1 MSNAPEVIYS
11 KSTISLKSLPAK
23 GENLNLFLRPG
34 DELSLALDLS
44 KAKFQVVGGDIIAT
58 LPSGGQL
65 TFVSLG
71 MMAFENNA
79 PVIKLP
85 NGSFLA
91 LEQILD
97 TITDVGQAPKDAV
110 LVSGNVSLETQE
122 QAIEH
127 EQKAKTQDAP
137 VNDYNAYY
145 VDPELPKRLDDVASK
160 DESGKYLQ
168 ESLPEFTSNETAKE
182 DLTNKY
188 SSSEEKTQDS
198 VGDVSAALSFDV
210 GFYQIKSSDTTANG
224 ITTVLG
230 GTGSA
235 LGNVS
240 TLASAQFEPETLDYR
255 NSAYSTVITADNP
268 AFVNATYLTK
278 LVRLNVSQPIG
289 FTITSIAINGL
300 TSGGFEILNSDFSSA
315 GNASGGWTLSAGTG
329 FSSTLSDGGET
340 IEFYIRYYP
349 NSSGITLNFDNLM
362 QVALTSE
369 FNMSNVPDEKQGDVI
384 VPDLTKLTAYKDI
397 GVIVKEVDSVSD
409 YTYTGKHST
418 GFVLDTTPNEN
429 IVYTSKLD
437 STVTGGLSNDTMYG
451 SIGNDT
457 LEGSNGNDTLSGG
470 AGVNTLIGGSG
481 IDTADYSF
489 VTKYSDDF
497 LFANDGHIDPVT
509 GAAYGNDSKGVIV
522 DLQAGTASGKTVY
535 DATSDVLTGEE
546 SRTISDHLSDIEY
559 VVGSKYDDTIRGD
572 ANANK
577 LSGGEG
583 NDTLEGRDGRDWLE
597 GGAGNDWLI
606 GSTDDYMIDGGD
618 NTDTADF
625 SNNSNGLIITL
636 NDSAN
641 GSLGNIGGSS
651 ATTIIKNVENV
662 AGTQYKDSISGDTAD
677 NLLIGGYDHS
687 ATAVTANDD
696 TITGGSGADTIVG
709 DMMIDTVLAT
719 PLYAGNDVLGG
730 GNDND
735 TIYGDAAPILSNTE
749 VEVAADQ
756 SVEYIRNTDDDSTLA
771 TIYGGND
778 TLKGGGGDDYLNGG
792 SGWDTVDYSASTAAV
807 IVNLSSNYATGE
819 GYDQLFNIEN
829 IVGSNS
835 ALGDTLIGNALS
847 NTIIGSKSGADTLS
861 GMDGL
866 DTLNGLGGKDWADY
880 SYVSGTTGV
889 NVDLTAGTAYV
900 SATDGDTLIAIEN
913 VIGSSKAD
921 TLSGGSGNS
930 VNTLMGGLGN
940 DIFYGY
946 GDGDLLDGGSGS
958 DTADYMY
965 AQGRI
970 VVTLDGSNSDTLMN
984 IENVYGA
991 SDKDTLIGNSDANIL
1006 DGRADADTLSGMG
1019 GADTL
1024 IGGDGDDTLIGGAGN
1039 DTLWGG
1045 TDATHDSGVDTAD
1058 YSGSSSIYADL
1069 ANGTVN
1075 DGLGGIDTLAGIEV
1089 ILGSGYNDVMIGS
1102 GNADT
1107 LIGNGGNDTF
1117 FASGGGDSYYG
1128 GVFGSSSDGN
1138 VKDRLSYADVYHDV
1152 IDSKTVDHIVVD
1164 LSHVGTNATILD
1176 ASNAVISTDSLYA
1189 IEEII
1194 ATDGNDT
1201 LRGGA
1206 GSQQTFYGGAG
1217 DDTLSGNTDG
1227 DYLDGE
1233 GGTNLADYTA
1243 QSSNLVINLT
1253 SAGNNVYLSGSM
1265 PTSSNSDTLANINNI
1280 ATGSGVDT
1288 IIGNGNDNIV
1298 RAGVGADTLIG
1309 GAGNDTLYGE
1319 AGNDTLSGGEGND
1332 TLIGGMSTSVDSG
1345 IDTADYS
1352 ATSYYGVTVDLQNGT
1367 ATGATIGTD
1376 KLYGIENVL
1385 GSAQSDTLIGAS
1397 GTLNTLSGL
1406 GGNDTLYGNLE
1417 GDYLD
1422 GGTGTN
1428 TADYS
1433 SETASIVANLTT
1445 GRAYFTSSSSYD
1457 ALVSIQNVLSGS
1469 GNDTLIGLS
1478 GTHNTLNGNDGDDT
1492 LSGNLDGDSLIGGA
1506 GSDTLDYT
1514 TANAALTVDL
1524 GTQTLFKSATSSAKD
1539 YYADAEVIAT
1549 GTYNDSFTLSTSTD
1563 TAAMTLDGG
1572 AGVDT
1577 LDYGT
1582 LYDAINVSLNA
1593 ATYTTV
1599 TIGSSGG
1606 NDDLIR
1612 NIENIFGSKTADTI
1626 LGDSLTNTLM
1636 GNEGSDTLD
1645 GGLGSDVVYGG
1656 ADNDT
1661 LIGTLD
1667 GANDFYY
1674 GDAGVDTIDYSSNT
1688 NNMTLIGGTNVTDNA
1703 GSGGIG
1709 TDILTTIEV
1718 FSSGSGADTLSGGTA
1733 SVTIYGNL
1741 GADTITGGTLADV
1754 LYGDNALNSHGLS
1767 DGHNTL
1773 IGGAGN
1779 DTLYAGDGGDS
1790 LRGDA
1795 GNDTLYGGA
1804 GVDTLDY
1811 ITNGIAITALLTTG
1825 NIYGDGSDV
1834 VDTATI
1840 EILRSGIGADTIS
1853 GADTGV
1859 LNQIYAGGGSDVVN
1873 GGTLAETLYGEAGN
1887 DTLRGGGGIDTL
1899 FGGEGNDTLFG
1910 ALDGDVLHGD
1920 NGSGNIG
1927 TNDVLDMSDMA
1938 TGTDLQID
1946 MSAGT
1951 ISVAGSSLST
1961 FDEIEHITGGAGNDT
1976 VWGDAGANTLKG
1988 GAGNDTIYTSA
1999 GIDFIDGGTGSA
2011 DTVDFSAISSTS
2023 IIVNLAT
2030 LQIGNDGYGNIE
2042 TIQNIENINGGG
2054 AGDTLYGDGMANTIY
2069 GNAGA
2074 DNIKGGDGND
2084 VLYGDDVTNSHVAS
2098 ADTLNGE
2105 AGADTLYGS
2114 SGNDTLDGGLDDD
2127 LLDGKEGSDL
2137 FYGSGGNDT
2146 FSDSGTTGID
2156 TVSYT
2161 TSTKRVV
2168 AFVDS
2173 DGLIEVTD
2181 GTLSGSVATPI
2192 VIGSTASNVGTDTI
2206 ASGIEAYIGSS
2217 YADNFFST
2225 TLNSTLTTRPSDTL
2239 IINGGGGNDTIYGG
2253 GNADTLSGDDN
2264 DDTISGFAGADILTG
2279 GNGWDTVS
2287 YVYDVAG
2294 VKVNLASGIS
2304 TYGQV
2309 SGSATDSWGTTDTLS
2324 SFERVLGSSYA
2335 DTITGNSGSDDL
2347 RGNGGDDWLVMT
2359 SGNDTLYGGETTET
2373 LGDTI
2378 DYFYATSAGVNVD
2391 LSTYSSVGTDFGTD
2405 LIYEV
2410 ENVSGSLFAD
2420 TVRGDGYANR
2430 LIGRTGNDTL
2440 VAGAGA
2446 DVLYGDDNSAA
2457 SLDGTETGNDSLLGE
2472 AGDDTLYGGL
2482 GNDSLWGG
2490 ADNDTLYGGSG
2501 ADYLNGGSGINT
2513 MQGNDGDDLFYL
2525 SDATATHTVT
2535 GGNDTDTL
2543 DFSAAASSVTVD
2555 ISNSTSSQTSGGGGT
2570 LRLTD
2575 AIENVS
2581 GSDSSD
2587 TITGNSLVNVIS
2599 GGSGSDTIYGGLG
2612 GDTLYGG
2619 AGNDRLYADTISGSI
2634 TDTSINTLYGGE
2646 GSDLIW
2652 GSMGADVIYGDDG
2665 NSYGTTS
2672 NDTIYAISG
2681 SDGSDYIN
2689 GGQNTDTVDY
2699 SSIGSSYAINVTLN
2713 GATNAT
2719 VTISGGD
2726 NDTIVNIEDFI
2737 GGLGNDTIHGDNADN
2752 YLSGSGGDDTLFG
2765 GGGNDVLDDRTG
2777 INTFAGGAGN
2787 DTIIG
2792 TGNAANSW
2800 IDYSIDGINEGAYTD
2815 LSDTL
2820 AQHISNSRG
2829 NDVIT
2834 AIDHLT
2840 GSDYADTF
2848 YGNANVNTIQG
2859 GEGNDRIEGYGG
2871 NDVLDG
2877 GGGEDTVRYYY
2888 ENKINVTLAEGN
2900 VDTTVQIYNGSS
2912 FGASGYVDT
2921 IRNFENIEGS
2931 NSTNSTLNGDTI
2943 SGNSS
2948 NNSLWGYAGNDSLY
2962 GGGGDD
2968 YIDGGSD
2975 NDTIAGG
2982 DGADVIYGGNGND
2995 VIRAN
3000 ATSYTGVNTG
3010 DHDHD
3015 TVYGGSGQDFIYGAM
3030 DGDTLYGND
3039 ASTVDGSDWLR
3050 YNEYAGGVI
3059 VDLAANTAR
3068 DSNAALT
3075 DTIYGFTH
3083 VLASSAYDN
3092 TVYGNTA
3099 NNSVTFG
3106 SGNDVYYAS
3115 NLSSNAS
3122 ANYGSDIVD
3131 MSSGNDALYF
3141 YIAELTSGDTI
3152 NAGANTDTLYFRD
3165 AGTLSNTQF
3174 SNISNLEIIQLSST
3188 GNNVSNLDKND
3199 VTIIGGTGAD
3209 TFNYSLSA
3217 FDAHDI
3223 LDGGDGVDT
3232 LNFLSAGTLTTA
3244 MLGSISHIEKIQL
3257 YNGTNTVTVDISTI
3271 SGATLL
3277 GGNGADTFNYSI
3289 SNLSSADII
3298 DGGGG
3303 VDSVVF
3309 LDAGT
3314 ISDAQFANLSAIEK
3328 VQLYAGTNTFT
3339 IGANESRLSGVS
3351 LIGGTGV
3358 DTFVYTSAALADATP
3373 NASIIGASGNDVLSL
3388 SGLTP
3393 VVDAN
3398 LSTFSGLSTLDLNA
3412 YTGSIT
3418 LGAYATAMGL
3428 STINATS
3435 NTNALVIDASSMSS
3449 AVTMNTGSGL
3459 DTLKGGSGADV
3470 FNITAA
3476 KASIVGNGGNDTL
3489 NINAAITQNAS
3500 VIASIETI
3508 NINAD
3513 TSLTGDMSTSTL
3525 SIASGKTLS
3534 MNTALITDDTMSI
3547 VNNGTV
3553 VLNATDGQTLSGIT
3567 LTGSGIL
3574 KVNSDND
3581 GSVVDLSGMNVSG
3594 YSGAITISGGDG
3606 IDMIVGTSKADTL
3619 YGGEGDDVITGGS
3632 GTDRM
3637 DGQEGSDT
3645 YVFTSSADIASDI
3658 ISDTGSSG
3666 TDIVW
3671 VNVSG
3676 DQNLST
3682 LSVNGIEGL
3691 KFYQGGTS
3699 QTLTIS
3705 KAQAALYTDFI
3716 GYASASDTLNVTGI
3730 TSSLDMNSSKTY
3742 TNISKIVMTG
3752 SGSTAMTLVGAQSVS
3767 NAITSGSGADTL
3779 IAGHQT
3785 DSLYGGSGNDTYQFA
3800 SAYLTNLDI
3809 VADSGGTADILQ
3821 ITDSGATISDAMLT
3835 NVTGVEILKL
3845 SRGSNSVSLGS
3856 EAYNG
3861 GSGLT
3866 TVDLSSGGTNTV
3878 NNSAIANLN
3887 LIGGSGTD
3895 TLNISGGVALNA
3907 STISNVEAINVTSG
3921 SSSLS
3926 GVFSGSPTVTVAS
3939 GASLSGSGSSM
3950 SGKTFTINGTLNA
3963 TNVNAMSL
3971 ASTSLN
3977 SGGLLSLVLAA
3988 GGTLDTSV
3996 AGFNKDSG
4004 GALKIYGST
4013 GSETVTIGTSSFG
4026 TNANDTIS
4034 DSSGSSNT
4042 LVVTGNGALD
4052 FTKIAGMEVVDLTNY
4067 AYSGALTTSVDTS
4080 ETVKIDSSYTS
4091 INLGSSAN
4099 DQLYIAD
4106 NTVDLSSST
4115 LSGIESF
4122 YVASGAT
4129 LIVQASEVS
4138 GKSVTGG
4145 GSLIV
4150 EVGSDTAFTW
4160 SSIADTLTTTLAFTG
4175 GTSYTQS
4182 ISNVDAITLSSGVSV
4197 DISGATIDSDT
4208 ASVSGSS
4215 GNESLT
4221 LKGSFLDTLTS
4232 IDLGSGSDTLS
4243 VTGTSTLNAAD
4254 FGKISDVETLNLTD
4268 YTGSADLTD
4277 TSGITQLNT
4286 GSNVNAMTIDYA
4298 MNINDTGGSD
4308 TLYTTSTMDLSTQTI
4323 VGIETLN
4330 VANTTTT
4337 TLDYGDLNV
4346 GGGNIATLEGSGSV
4360 AINGRTSM
4368 DIQSLSVD
4376 ALGDDQL
4383 GIAGTTSNDAL
4394 VLDFS
4399 QLDEISFNGN
4409 SGSDT
4414 VAINGIASGSTLDD
4428 TTAFNHIET
4437 LDLSSLSSA
4446 TASISFDMLYSL
4458 AQTSSVDTDSNT
4470 STYEINLNVDDAKY
4484 ANLSITSSLNFTVD
4498 GGAASTSW
4506 ALSDHN
4512 SSHTISD
4519 GTNTFL
4525 LHVS

>member
-85 NGSFLA
+85 NGTFLA
-91 LEQILD
+91 LDQILD

-110 LVSGNVSLETQE
+110 LVSGQVSLETQE
-122 QAIEH
+122 QPIEH

-145 VDPELPKRLDDVASK
+145 VDPELPKRLEDVASK

-188 SSSEEKTQDS
+188 SSSEEKTKDN
-198 VGDVSAALSFDV
+198 VADVSAALSFDV
-210 GFYQIKSSDTTANG
+210 GFYQIKGSESTADSV
-224 ITTVLG
+224 TTVLG

-240 TLASAQFEPETLDYR
+240 KLASAQFEPETLDYR

-315 GNASGGWTLSAGTG
+315 GNASGGWTLNAGTG

-384 VPDLTKLTAYKDI
+384 VPDLTKLTAYKDL

-457 LEGSNGNDTLSGG
+457 LDGSNGNDTLSGG
-470 AGVNTLIGGSG
+470 AGTNTMIGGSG

-497 LFANDGHIDPVT
+497 LFANDGHIDPAT
-509 GAAYGNDSKGVIV
+509 GAAYANDAKGVIV

-535 DATSDVLTGEE
+535 DATSDILNGEE
-546 SRTISDHLSDIEY
+546 SRTISDHLSGIEY
-559 VVGSKYDDTIRGD
+559 VVGSKFDDTLRGD
-572 ANANK
+572 NNANK

-583 NDTLEGRDGRDWLE
+583 NDTLEGRDGKDWLE

-625 SNNSNGLIITL
+625 SNNSNGLVITL

-709 DMMIDTVLAT
+709 DMMIDTVIAT

-735 TIYGDAAPILSNTE
+735 TIYGDSAPILSNTE

-778 TLKGGGGDDYLNGG
+778 TLKGGNGDDYLNGG
-792 SGWDTVDYSASTAAV
+792 SGWDTVDYSASNAAV
-807 IVNLSSNYATGE
+807 IVNLSSNYAMGE

-847 NTIIGSKSGADTLS
+847 NTIVGSRSGADTLS
-861 GMDGL
+861 GMDGV

-880 SYVSGTTGV
+880 SYVTGSTGV

-900 SATDGDTLIAIEN
+900 SATDSDTLMAIEN

-930 VNTLMGGLGN
+930 VNTLIGGLGN

-965 AQGRI
+965 AGGRI

-991 SDKDTLIGNSDANIL
+991 SDKDTLIGNNDANIL

-1024 IGGDGDDTLIGGAGN
+1024 IGGSGDDTLIGGAGN

-1045 TDATHDSGVDTAD
+1045 TDATHDSGIDTAD
-1058 YSGSSSIYADL
+1058 YSGSSSIYVDL

-1089 ILGSGYNDVMIGS
+1089 VLGSGYNDVMIGS
-1102 GNADT
+1102 SNADT

-1117 FASGGGDSYYG
+1117 FAGGGGDSYYG

-1138 VKDRLSYADVYHDV
+1138 VKDRISYADLYHDV
-1152 IDSKTVDHIVVD
+1152 IDAKTVDHIVVD

-1176 ASNAVISTDSLYA
+1176 ASDAVISIDSLYA
-1189 IEEII
+1189 IEEIVS
-1194 ATDGNDT
+1194 TEGDDT

-1243 QSSNLVINLT
+1243 QSSNLVVNLT
-1253 SAGNNVYLSGSM
+1253 SASNNVYLSGSS

-1280 ATGSGVDT
+1280 STGSGADT
-1288 IIGNGNDNIV
+1288 IIGNGNDNVV

-1309 GAGNDTLYGE
+1309 GAGDDTLYGE

-1332 TLIGGMSTSVDSG
+1332 TLIGGMSSVIDSG

-1352 ATSYYGVTVDLQNGT
+1352 ATLYYGVTVDLQNGE

-1397 GTLNTLSGL
+1397 GTVNTLSGL

-1445 GRAYFTSSSSYD
+1445 GRAYFTTSSSYD

-1478 GTHNTLNGNDGDDT
+1478 GTVNTLSGNDGADT

-1514 TANAALTVDL
+1514 TTNAALTIDMGV
-1524 GTQTLFKSATSSAKD
+1524 QTLFKSASSSAKD
-1539 YYADAEVIAT
+1539 YYSDVEVIAT
-1549 GTYNDSFTLSTSTD
+1549 GTYNDSFTSSTSSD
-1563 TAAMTLDGG
+1563 ISAMTLDGG
-1572 AGVDT
+1572 AGIDT

-1599 TIGSSGG
+1599 TIGSSGDN

-1612 NIENIFGSKTADTI
+1612 NIENIFGSKTSDTI
-1626 LGDSLTNTLM
+1626 IGDSLSNTLA

-1645 GGLGSDVVYGG
+1645 GGLGIDAIYGG

-1661 LIGTLD
+1661 IIGTLD

-1674 GDAGVDTIDYSSNT
+1674 GDAGVDTIDYTANT
-1688 NNMTLIGGTNVTDNA
+1688 NNMTLVGGTNVTDNA

-1709 TDILTTIEV
+1709 TDILTTMEV

-1754 LYGDNALNSHGLS
+1754 LYGDNALNSHGVS

-1773 IGGAGN
+1773 SGGAGN
-1779 DTLYAGDGGDS
+1779 DTLYAGDGGDT

-1795 GNDTLYGGA
+1795 GNDTLYGGT
-1804 GVDTLDY
+1804 GIDTLDY
-1811 ITNGIAITALLTTG
+1811 MTNGIAITALLNTG

-1834 VDTATI
+1834 ADTATI

-1873 GGTLAETLYGEAGN
+1873 GGALAETLYGEAGN

-1910 ALDGDVLHGD
+1910 ALDGDIIHGD
-1920 NGSGNIG
+1920 SGSGNIG
-1927 TNDVLDMSDMA
+1927 TNDVLDMSDIA

-1946 MSAGT
+1946 MSTGT

-1961 FDEIEHITGGAGNDT
+1961 FDEIEHITGGSGNDT
-1976 VWGDAGANTLKG
+1976 IWGDAGANTLKG
-1988 GAGNDTIYTSA
+1988 GSGNDTIYTSA
-1999 GIDFIDGGTGSA
+1999 GIDFIDGGAGSA
-2011 DTVDFSAISSTS
+2011 DTVDFSAIASTS
-2023 IIVNLAT
+2023 VIVNLAT

-2054 AGDTLYGDGMANTIY
+2054 ANDTLYGDGMSNTIY

-2074 DNIKGGDGND
+2074 DNLKGGDGND
-2084 VLYGDDVTNSHVAS
+2084 VLYGDDVTNSHGAF

-2114 SGNDTLDGGLDDD
+2114 GGNDTLDGGLDDD
-2127 LLDGKEGSDL
+2127 FLDGKEGSDL

-2173 DGLIEVTD
+2173 DGFIEVTD
-2181 GTLSGSVATPI
+2181 GTLSGTVATPA

-2206 ASGIEAYIGSS
+2206 VSGIEAYIGSS

-2225 TLNSTLTTRPSDTL
+2225 TLSSTLTARPSDTL

-2253 GNADTLSGDDN
+2253 TSADTLSGDDN
-2264 DDTISGFAGADILTG
+2264 DDTMSGFAGADVLTG
-2279 GNGWDTVS
+2279 GNGWDSVS

-2294 VKVNLASGIS
+2294 VKVNLASGINA
-2304 TYGQV
+2304 YGQA
-2309 SGSATDSWGTTDTLS
+2309 SGSATDSWGTTDTLT
-2324 SFERVLGSSYA
+2324 SFERVLGSNYS

-2347 RGNGGDDWLVMT
+2347 RGNAGDDWFGMT
-2359 SGNDTLYGGETTET
+2359 SGNDTIYGGETTET
-2373 LGDTI
+2373 RGDTI

-2405 LIYEV
+2405 LIYEI
-2410 ENVSGSLFAD
+2410 ENVSGSLFTD
-2420 TVRGDGYANR
+2420 TMTGDGYANT
-2430 LIGRTGNDTL
+2430 LIGRSGNDTL
-2440 VAGAGA
+2440 IAGSGA
-2446 DVLYGDDNSAA
+2446 DVLYGDDNSAT
-2457 SLDGTETGNDSLLGE
+2457 SVDGTETGNDSLLGD
-2472 AGDDTLYGGL
+2472 AGNDTLYGGL
-2482 GNDSLWGG
+2482 GDDSLWGG
-2490 ADNDTLYGGSG
+2490 ADNDTLFGGSG

-2525 SDATATHTVT
+2525 ADATSTNTIT
-2535 GGNDTDTL
+2535 GGNNTDTL
-2543 DFSAAASSVTVD
+2543 DFGGAASSVTID
-2555 ISNSTSSQTSGGGGT
+2555 ISNSTSSQSSGGGGT

-2599 GGSGSDTIYGGLG
+2599 GGNGADTIYGGLG

-2619 AGNDRLYADTISGSI
+2619 AGNDRIYADTLSGSI
-2634 TDTSINTLYGGE
+2634 TDTSVNTLYGGE
-2646 GSDLIW
+2646 GSDLLW
-2652 GSMGADVIYGDDG
+2652 GSMGADFIYGDDG

-2681 SDGSDYIN
+2681 SDGNDYIN

-2713 GATNAT
+2713 GSTNAT

-2737 GGLGNDTIHGDNADN
+2737 GGLGNDTIRGDNADN

-2765 GGGNDVLDDRTG
+2765 GGGNDVLDDRLG
-2777 INTFAGGAGN
+2777 VNTFAGGAGN

-2834 AIDHLT
+2834 AIDHMT
-2840 GSDYADTF
+2840 GTNYADTF
-2848 YGNANVNTIQG
+2848 YGNANVNTIEG
-2859 GEGNDRIEGYGG
+2859 GAGNDRIEGYGG

-2900 VDTTVQIYNGSS
+2900 VDTTVQIYNGSI

-2943 SGNSS
+2943 SGNNS
-2948 NNSLWGYAGNDSLY
+2948 NNRIWGYAGNDSLY

-2975 NDTIAGG
+2975 NDTIVGG

-3000 ATSYTGVNTG
+3000 ATSYTGSNTQDG
-3010 DHDHD
+3010 DAD

-3050 YNEYAGGVI
+3050 YNEYAGGII
-3059 VDLAANTAR
+3059 VDLSANIAQ
-3068 DSNAALT
+3068 DASNAALT

-3083 VLASSAYDN
+3083 VLASSAYNN
-3092 TVYGNTA
+3092 TVYGNIV

-3115 NLSSNAS
+3115 NLLSNTS
-3122 ANYGSDIVD
+3122 AYGSDIVD
-3131 MSSGNDALYF
+3131 MSSGNDKLYF

-3152 NAGANTDTLYFRD
+3152 NAGEDNAGEDTDTLYFRD
-3165 AGTLSNTQF
+3165 AGTINNTQF
-3174 SNISNLEIIQLSST
+3174 SNISNLEIIQLSSS

-3217 FDAHDI
+3217 LDAHDI
-3223 LDGGDGVDT
+3223 LDGGNGVDT
-3232 LNFLSAGTLTTA
+3232 LNLLSAGTLTTA
-3244 MLGSISHIEKIQL
+3244 MLSSVSHIEKIQL
-3257 YNGTNTVTVDISTI
+3257 YNGTNTVTVDISTM

-3277 GGNGADTFNYSI
+3277 GGSGADTFNYSI

-3314 ISDAQFANLSAIEK
+3314 ISDAQFTNLSAIEK

-3358 DTFVYTSAALADATP
+3358 DTFVYTSAALADATT

-3388 SGLTP
+3388 SGSTP

-3428 STINATS
+3428 ATINATS
-3435 NTNALVIDASSMSS
+3435 NASAITIDASSMSS
-3449 AVTMNTGSGL
+3449 AVTINAGSGL

-3476 KASIVGNGGNDTL
+3476 KASIVGNGGSDTL

-3500 VIASIETI
+3500 LIASIETI
-3508 NINAD
+3508 NVNAD
-3513 TSLTGDMSTSTL
+3513 TSLTGNMSTSTL

-3534 MNTALITDDTMSI
+3534 MNTALITGDTMSI

-3581 GSVVDLSGMNVSG
+3581 SSVVDLSGMNVSG

-3606 IDMIVGTSKADTL
+3606 IDKIVGTSKADTIE
-3619 YGGEGDDVITGGS
+3619 GGEGDDVITGGS

-3637 DGQEGSDT
+3637 DGGDGSDT

-3666 TDIVW
+3666 TDILW

-3676 DQNLST
+3676 DQNIST
-3682 LSVNGIEGL
+3682 LSVSGIEGL

-3705 KAQAALYTDFI
+3705 KAQAASYTDFI

-3730 TSSLDMNSSKTY
+3730 TSSLDMNSGKTY
-3742 TNISKIVMTG
+3742 MNISKIVMTG
-3752 SGSTAMTLVGAQSVS
+3752 SGSSAMTLSGAQGVS
-3767 NAITSGSGADTL
+3767 NAITGGSVADTL
-3779 IAGHQT
+3779 IAGQQT
-3785 DSLYGGSGNDTYQFA
+3785 DTLYGESGNDTYQFA
-3800 SAYLTNLDI
+3800 SAYLTSSDI
-3809 VADSGGTADILQ
+3809 VSDSDGTADILH

-3845 SRGSNSVSLGS
+3845 SGGNNNVSLGS
-3856 EAYNG
+3856 EAYNDG
-3861 GSGLT
+3861 NGLT
-3866 TVDLSSGGTNTV
+3866 TVDLFSSSGTNVVT
-3878 NNSAIANLN
+3878 NSTIGNLT

-3895 TLNISGGVALNA
+3895 TLNISGEVALNA
-3907 STISNVEAINVTSG
+3907 SYITNVETINVNASTTMSGTLSASNVAVADG
-3921 SSSLS
+3921 VSLS
-3926 GVFSGSPTVTVAS
+3926 ADASVVSGETI
-3939 GASLSGSGSSM
+3939 SGSGTLSVTNL
-3950 SGKTFTINGTLNA
+3950 GGTLNA
-3963 TNVNAMSL
+3963 DFASVDSATILHVDWSGVTGTYSGNLTHVDTLNISSGTMSVTDSILGLTTVNGSGNVTVNADD
-3971 ASTSLN
+3971 ASMD
-3977 SGGLLSLVLAA
+3977 LSNVFIT
-3988 GGTLDTSV
+3988 GTLIIYDGVSGVTQSLISSSSSDTFYLDNANATSDGADSGDTYYLSV
-3996 AGFNKDSG
+3996 A
-4004 GALKIYGST
+4004 
-4013 GSETVTIGTSSFG
+4013 
-4026 TNANDTIS
+4026 ANITDT
-4034 DSSGSSNT
+4034 
-4042 LVVTGNGALD
+4042 
-4052 FTKIAGMEVVDLTNY
+4052 
-4067 AYSGALTTSVDTS
+4067 
-4080 ETVKIDSSYTS
+4080 
-4091 INLGSSAN
+4091 
-4099 DQLYIAD
+4099 
-4106 NTVDLSSST
+4106 
-4115 LSGIESF
+4115 
-4122 YVASGAT
+4122 
-4129 LIVQASEVS
+4129 
-4138 GKSVTGG
+4138 
-4145 GSLIV
+4145 
-4150 EVGSDTAFTW
+4150 
-4160 SSIADTLTTTLAFTG
+4160 
-4175 GTSYTQS
+4175 
-4182 ISNVDAITLSSGVSV
+4182 
-4197 DISGATIDSDT
+4197 
-4208 ASVSGSS
+4208 GSS
-4215 GNESLT
+4215 GN
-4221 LKGSFLDTLTS
+4221 
-4232 IDLGSGSDTLS
+4232 
-4243 VTGTSTLNAAD
+4243 
-4254 FGKISDVETLNLTD
+4254 
-4268 YTGSADLTD
+4268 
-4277 TSGITQLNT
+4277 
-4286 GSNVNAMTIDYA
+4286 
-4298 MNINDTGGSD
+4298 D

-4360 AINGRTSM
+4360 AIHGATSM
-4368 DIQSLSVD
+4368 NIQSLSVD
-4376 ALGDDQL
+4376 ALGDDKL
-4383 GIAGTTSNDAL
+4383 GITGTTNDDAL

-4399 QLDEISFNGN
+4399 QLDEISFDGNG
-4409 SGSDT
+4409 GRDT
-4414 VAINGIASGSTLDD
+4414 VAIKGITDGSTLDD
-4428 TTAFNHIET
+4428 TTAFSNIET
-4437 LDLSSLSSA
+4437 LNISSLGLDSGGLTISASS
-4446 TASISFDMLYSL
+4446 LY
-4458 AQTSSVDTDSNT
+4458 AYDSNT
-4470 STYEINLNVDDAKY
+4470 TSNDYLTLEVNDSNGTVNNINLSNIASVSDG
-4484 ANLSITSSLNFTVD
+4484 SMTTTVSS
-4498 GGAASTSW
+4498 GYMW
-4506 ALSDHN
+4506 ALTSVGDY
-4512 SSHTISD
+4512 TITTTDSYI
-4519 GTNTFL
+4519 L
-4525 LHVS
+4525 YLHVS